1 MKSQSITA
9 ALTYSASYD
18 SDRNEAPFEVQTE
31 IVCLAF
37 VEHVNGK
44 ITVITI
50 DRAVIRFQARDH
62 NGNIFMALWSK
73 MPLTEPECDA
83 GLIEKLHKQ
92 VELVFTKNAFPGE
105 WPNLE
110 PILEPAFSKL
120 SNEQEKRIK
129 AGQATHPR
137 KTYY

>member
-1 MKSQSITA
+1 MKTKSITA

-37 VEHVNGK
+37 VEHVDEK

-50 DRAVIRFQARDH
+50 DRAVIRFQGRDH
-62 NGNIFMALWSK
+62 NGNIFPALWSK
-73 MPLTEPECDA
+73 MPITEPECDA
-83 GLIEKLHKQ
+83 VLIKKLNKQ
-92 VELVFTKNAFPGE
+92 VELVFTKNAYPGE

-110 PILEPAFSKL
+110 PIFEPSFSRL

-129 AGQATHPR
+129 AGQATRPR